1 MSDTPHDPGLI
12 ALEAALATLQPAAPL
27 LSRDRL
33 MFEAGRRAVRPS
45 RFWPLA
51 TVGSSLIAV
60 ILGLMLY
67 LQPGPLEHQ
76 VPVSVPTNTPLP
88 ENQVQQ
94 ASPPSDNLATKD
106 RPRPWFKDR
115 FTSPEQSLEEI
126 LAAPSKSWPDNDTPS
141 TVPLREWLGMS
152 WGEWKELHFLGKT
165 RHPIE
170 GGGF

>member
-1 MSDTPHDPGLI
+1 MSDTPHDPRLT

-67 LQPGPLEHQ
+67 LQPGSQVHQ
-76 VPVSVPTNTPLP
+76 NAVPVPTNTPLLETP
-88 ENQVQQ
+88 VQQ
-94 ASPPSDNLATKD
+94 ASPPSDNLATTD
-106 RPRPWFKDR
+106 RPRSWL
-115 FTSPEQSLEEI
+115 TPEKSLAEI
-126 LAAPSKSWPDNDTPS
+126 LAAQSKSWPDGDAPS

-152 WGEWKELHFLGKT
+152 WAEWKELHFLGKT